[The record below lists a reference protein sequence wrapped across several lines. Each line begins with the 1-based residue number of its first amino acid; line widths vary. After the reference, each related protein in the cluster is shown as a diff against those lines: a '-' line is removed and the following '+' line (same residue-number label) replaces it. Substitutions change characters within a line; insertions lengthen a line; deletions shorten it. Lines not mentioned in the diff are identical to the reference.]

1 MESDDLVRIQPSKAA
16 IATLWQ
22 ASYICKDVCN
32 ILNDEKQR
40 NSLGYYDFKK
50 MLPELKKD
58 CPRLKDPCSQTLQEV
73 VKSLTGAWRMYS
85 TKKKQ
90 GNAEVRPPRFK
101 SYKYFFT

>member
-22 ASYICKDVCN
+22 ASYICRDVWN

-40 NSLGYYDFKK
+40 NGLGYYDLKK

-58 CPRLKDPCSQTLQEV
+58 CSRLKEPCSQTLQEV
-73 VKSLTGAWRMYS
+73 VKSLTGAWKMYS

-90 GNAEVRPPRFK
+90 GKAEVRPPRF
-101 SYKYFFT
+101 SRMPI